1 MKSSITLNLSEGEL
15 LSKTFYKHRETRII
29 LEKATH
35 VRNYEITAE
44 NSSGSMSNRGE
55 KGGGG
60 EGERAKR
67 RMVNELVRRIP
78 RVRIQGEIR
87 RSCYKKRCSIYRDV
101 SEGISRRTSATL
113 VRNASMKVER
123 RLFLADLQC
132 VTCVKIDRDL

>member
-1 MKSSITLNLSEGEL
+1 MRSLP
-15 LSKTFYKHRETRII
+15 KTAVDPCPI
-29 LEKATH
+29 
-35 VRNYEITAE
+35 
-44 NSSGSMSNRGE
+44 GE
-55 KGGGG
+55 KKAVAERGG
-60 EGERAKR
+60 EQAKR

-87 RSCYKKRCSIYRDV
+87 RPCYKKRCSIYRDV